1 MEHDPNTDD
10 DVDKER
16 EEDEPSAA
24 RAKRR
29 ALEQSVDPTTWR
41 KGGVG
46 VDP

>member
-1 MEHDPNTDD
+1 VEHDPNTDD
-10 DVDKER
+10 PVDNEHDD
-16 EEDEPSAA
+16 EDTSAA

-29 ALEQSVDPTTWR
+29 ALEQSVDPAAWR